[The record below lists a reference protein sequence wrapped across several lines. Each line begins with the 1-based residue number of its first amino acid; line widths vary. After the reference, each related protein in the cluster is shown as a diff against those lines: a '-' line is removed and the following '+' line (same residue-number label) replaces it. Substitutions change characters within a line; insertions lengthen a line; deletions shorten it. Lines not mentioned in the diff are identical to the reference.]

1 MPSTILNEVELQKI
15 QVGTEATL
23 GTSVTPTFKLYGN
36 LTVNRDRPL
45 TAKPTRDGTFAVASN
60 VKFGLT
66 SFDGQYDDELSYEDL
81 AILPRYAIATPPT
94 ATDDGN
100 AVHGYT
106 RAYRPGQTL
115 FNSFSAE
122 HGVDGLLFKATGCQF
137 SEFTVSWD
145 VDDADGNWKV
155 SGPLYVKS
163 DALGT
168 ITSDTTNAVG
178 TTTTIVK
185 TAAGWTIDA
194 FLGQYVA
201 MRTGTA
207 SNIGEIRRILSN
219 SATVLTLETALPAAT
234 ASGDTFE
241 IMGAFT
247 TLSNRSVDYIATE
260 GTQLFIG
267 NDVAALATASNE
279 VKDKMIKGSVTMQNN
294 LVNKKFTD
302 NIGTY
307 SAKRG
312 RKKRTGS
319 GVITMEFD
327 DWKERAI
334 WEAALPIPR
343 AIKVQQL
350 NGPTI
355 NVSPATKKTATII
368 IPKIYWDD
376 QNMADRDGNLTQ
388 DYSFGIYLDT
398 TAGYDIEYS
407 SKTTLAALP

>member
-1 MPSTILNEVELQKI
+1 MTSTIQNEVELQKV
-15 QVGTEATL
+15 QVGTEAVL
-23 GTSVTPTFKLYGN
+23 GTAVTPTFKLYGN
-36 LTVNRDRPL
+36 LVINRDRPL

-66 SFDGQYDDELSYEDL
+66 SFDGQYDDELSFEDA
-81 AILPRYAIATPPT
+81 AILPRYGISPPPT
-94 ATDDGN
+94 AVSDGN
-100 AVHGYT
+100 PTPGYT
-106 RAYRPGQTL
+106 REYRPGQAL
-115 FNSFSAE
+115 FNSFSVE
-122 HGVDGLLFKATGCQF
+122 YGVDGLLHKATGCQF

-163 DALGT
+163 AALGT
-168 ITSDTTNAVG
+168 ITTDTTNAVG
-178 TTTTIVK
+178 TTTTIQK
-185 TAAGWTIDA
+185 TGAGWTIDA
-194 FLGQYVA
+194 FAGQYVA
-201 MRTGTA
+201 MRTGVA

-241 IMGAFT
+241 IIAAFT
-247 TLSNRSVDYIATE
+247 TLTNRTVDYIATE
-260 GTQLFIG
+260 GTQLFIA
-267 NDVAALATASNE
+267 NDVAGLATASNE
-279 VKDKMIKGSVTMQNN
+279 VKDKMIKGSVTIQNN

-302 NIGTY
+302 NIGTF
-307 SAKRG
+307 SSKRG

-327 DWKERAI
+327 DWKEKAL

-343 AIKVQQL
+343 AIKVQQI

-355 NVSPATKKTATII
+355 SASPLTKKAAII
-368 IPKIYWDD
+368 TIPKIYWDD
-376 QNMADRDGNLTQ
+376 ITQADRDGNLIA

-398 TAGYDIEYS
+398 VTGWDIEYE
-407 SKTTLAALP
+407 SKTALAALP